1 MHAASAVHRQRYRE
15 YSDNYTK
22 SLGRA
27 QREHEKYI
35 QLVSDLQAER
45 DRALKAERDLAVE
58 KRDIAIEKEMEKEKY
73 KSVFHF
79 ACLAVVA
86 IPVALFASRESLR
99 KHF

>member
-1 MHAASAVHRQRYRE
+1 MHGAGGVRRQRYRE

-58 KRDIAIEKEMEKEKY
+58 KRNIAIEQEMEKEKY
-73 KSVFHF
+73 KNVFNF

-86 IPVALFASRESLR
+86 IPVAVYAVTTSR
-99 KHF
+99 